1 MELAA
6 SVQIPC
12 SKPVDGSIRIPGS
25 KSITNRA
32 ILIASLAKGV
42 SCLDGMLYSD
52 DTRFMMA
59 AWKNLGSE
67 FRHNGD
73 FLEITGCDGRL
84 LPCSMPIYVE
94 NAGTAARFLTAAL
107 TLGKGTYVLDGND
120 RMRQRPILDLIG
132 ALNDLGGSVKDTKAN
147 GCPPVTVSARGL
159 SGGVV
164 RIPGEKSS
172 QYISAIIL
180 AAPYA
185 EKRTTIEITGSLVSR
200 SYVELTI
207 EMMKS
212 FGVRCD
218 WLSDSRLT
226 IEPGQRYI
234 AQRYCIEGD
243 ASSASYFFGLAAITG
258 GTIKVSGIKPDSSQ
272 GDLGLLGILE
282 QMGCEVRWEDDGVTV
297 TGKPLRAVEVD
308 MNTMSD
314 VAPTLAVIALF
325 AEGTTKI
332 LNVGNMRIKEC
343 DRIHALTTELRKLGA
358 TVVETET
365 GISVIGGS
373 TFRGSDLDTWD
384 DHRMAMSLSLAGL
397 RIPDV
402 GIRNPDCVSKTFPTF
417 FEKFLP
423 LLKT

>member
-1 MELAA
+1 MEL
-6 SVQIPC
+6 SDRIQIPC
-12 SKPVDGSIRIPGS
+12 SGPVKGIIRIPGS
-25 KSITNRA
+25 KSIANRA
-32 ILIASLAKGV
+32 ILIASLAKGL
-42 SCLDGMLYSD
+42 SYLEGMLHSD
-52 DTRFMMA
+52 DTRFMIA

-67 FRHNGD
+67 FKHSGD
-73 FLEITGCDGRL
+73 LLEITGCDGRL
-84 LPCSMPIYVE
+84 LPCSTPIYVE

-107 TLGKGTYVLDGND
+107 TLGKGTYILDGND

-132 ALNDLGGSVKDTKAN
+132 ALNRLGGVVKDTEGN

-159 SGGVV
+159 SGGLVQ
-164 RIPGEKSS
+164 IPGEQSS

-185 EKRTTIEITGSLVSR
+185 ANQTTIEITGNLVSR

-207 EMMKS
+207 DMMRS

-218 WLSDSRLT
+218 WLTDNRLT
-226 IEPGQRYI
+226 IESGQRYI
-234 AQRYCIEGD
+234 AQHYSIEGD

-258 GTIKVSGIKPDSSQ
+258 GTIKVTGLKRDSSQ
-272 GDLGLLGILE
+272 GDLGLLEILE
-282 QMGCEVRWEDDGVTV
+282 QMGCEVRWEEDGVFV

-325 AEGTTKI
+325 AKGTTKI

-358 TVVETET
+358 TVDETET
-365 GISVIGGS
+365 GISVTGGS
-373 TFRGSDLDTWD
+373 TFRGTDLDTWD

-397 RIPDV
+397 KVP
-402 GIRNPDCVSKTFPTF
+402 GIIISKTFPTF